1 VITFH
6 LKTGDAVTL
15 PDGAQ
20 WFITQDDSHKFWL
33 SDKPDLGKSRD
44 KMAVSGH
51 AKKAP
56 ASRTG
61 EAGA

>member
-6 LKTGDAVTL
+6 LKAGDSVTL

-20 WFITQDDSHKFWL
+20 WFITQDSHGFWL
-33 SDKPDLGKSRD
+33 SDKPDLRKARD

-56 ASRTG
+56 LPPG
-61 EAGA
+61 Q